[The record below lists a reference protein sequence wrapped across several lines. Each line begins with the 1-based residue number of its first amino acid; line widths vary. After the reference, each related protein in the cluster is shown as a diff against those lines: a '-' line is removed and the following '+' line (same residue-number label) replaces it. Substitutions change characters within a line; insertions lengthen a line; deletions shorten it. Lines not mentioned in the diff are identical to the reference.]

1 MDFINIIGY
10 SALISLG
17 LSIAI
22 AIIIIFIDELHN
34 IRDSGYCRYKT
45 FIAWVKDNWDNYS
58 LLLVS
63 IWSIVFLIVTLFL
76 AFVYIKSPGELKY
89 ELKQELI
96 AMHEKEKCPECV
108 YVSYQAYYK
117 WGRETNQR
125 EKIKIDF
132 RWLKCPKL
140 EAELKEKLKR
150 D

>member
-22 AIIIIFIDELHN
+22 AVIMIFINELYS
-34 IRDSGYCRYKT
+34 IRDSGCRYKT
-45 FIAWVKDNWDNYS
+45 FIAWVKDNWDNYLS
-58 LLLVS
+58 ALVS
-63 IWSIVFLIVTLFL
+63 IWGIVFLIVTLLFEL
-76 AFVYIKSPGELKY
+76 VYIKSPGELKH

-117 WGRETNQR
+117 WSKETNRR

>member
-22 AIIIIFIDELHN
+22 AVIMIFIEELYSIH
-34 IRDSGYCRYKT
+34 YRYRT
-45 FIAWVKDNWDNYS
+45 LTAWVKDNWKNCLS
-58 LLLVS
+58 LFVS
-63 IWSIVFLIVTLFL
+63 IWGIAFLIVTLLFAL
-76 AFVYIKSPGELKY
+76 VYIKFPGELKY

-96 AMHEKEKCPECV
+96 AMHGKEKCPECV

-117 WGRETNQR
+117 WCRETNRR
-125 EKIKIDF
+125 EKVKIDF